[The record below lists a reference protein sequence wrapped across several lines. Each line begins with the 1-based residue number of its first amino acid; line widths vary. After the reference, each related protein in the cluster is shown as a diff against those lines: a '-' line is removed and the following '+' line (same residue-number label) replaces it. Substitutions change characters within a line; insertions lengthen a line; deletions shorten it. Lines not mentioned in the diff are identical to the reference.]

1 MFFFSEPKPAT
12 NLAEETAEEETTET
26 VEASTAPKKGRGGKK
41 AAPSKYNKKR
51 IFSVHPNKS
60 LGRMRFKFY
69 FWIQFVFFVHFEALI
84 C

>member
-26 VEASTAPKKGRGGKK
+26 VEASTAPKGRGGKK